1 MRARRSAQA
10 ALGNAKEKAGTLQ
23 ESVTSLTAEQ
33 TTCSRGRGR
42 GRGRG
47 RRHGRGRGKNTPATT
62 RDGKKI
68 RGGGRGI
75 TKQKLGR
82 HSNISLP
89 IKEASADENDSL
101 RLQSSPENIVVDCN
115 GPRNN
120 NGKEEE
126 KVEDK
131 LKPSCIPLV
140 RSSTTVS
147 PSNDKVVPL
156 DQHVSTGSRS
166 TSDVRGGDA
175 STSELVDSYAATAL
189 GVGQANDNTVV
200 HTHNVPSHVCDEPT
214 RVVPQSK
221 PQKQR
226 EIDDK
231 EEVEESRA
239 EDSFC
244 GNSGGEGGPTR
255 NVTTI
260 GIDTPIDGE
269 RKFLSQKLFVIDEKQ
284 SKVVEKEEL
293 VSMRDENK
301 CSMQTDVIIINSE
314 VDDKTNLCSQEKSD
328 CSTTATSPSVEEL
341 KLKESNN
348 SCKRLK
354 RTLQASQDAL
364 GPTSHELKGSED
376 NTAILRD
383 SKCVQPSPVHG
394 DDVSDRTNDDAVLL
408 NGQCEREDDSTTA
421 ITNTRCVLEID
432 FFCFLVYVGQFCGVC
447 LSSPR
452 MHD

>member
-1 MRARRSAQA
+1 M
-10 ALGNAKEKAGTLQ
+10 
-23 ESVTSLTAEQ
+23 
-33 TTCSRGRGR
+33 
-42 GRGRG
+42 
-47 RRHGRGRGKNTPATT
+47 
-62 RDGKKI
+62 
-68 RGGGRGI
+68 
-75 TKQKLGR
+75 
-82 HSNISLP
+82 
-89 IKEASADENDSL
+89 
-101 RLQSSPENIVVDCN
+101 
-115 GPRNN
+115 
-120 NGKEEE
+120 
-126 KVEDK
+126 
-131 LKPSCIPLV
+131 
-140 RSSTTVS
+140 
-147 PSNDKVVPL
+147 
-156 DQHVSTGSRS
+156 
-166 TSDVRGGDA
+166 
-175 STSELVDSYAATAL
+175 
-189 GVGQANDNTVV
+189 
-200 HTHNVPSHVCDEPT
+200 
-214 RVVPQSK
+214 
-221 PQKQR
+221 
-226 EIDDK
+226 
-231 EEVEESRA
+231 
-239 EDSFC
+239 
-244 GNSGGEGGPTR
+244 
-255 NVTTI
+255 
-260 GIDTPIDGE
+260 
-269 RKFLSQKLFVIDEKQ
+269 IDEKQ